1 MTVEASRLIGP
12 SSGGDA
18 LRLPAD
24 TAFLPV
30 DPGSRP
36 VLAPLFRASGHRLCE
51 YSYPIQVCWHDF
63 NDSRWAIR
71 DGWLFLRYVE
81 DGFERFICP
90 IGRGDWSAA
99 IDACFRHLEARGQVP
114 MVRFVPDAVASAL
127 DPARYLRLHDPD
139 NDDYVYGV
147 QDLAQL
153 AGRRYAKKRNHI
165 AQFLRGGAWSFD
177 PVLPGDRPAIDA
189 FLEAWCLDRECSG
202 QPALDYEMRALAVCL
217 DHLDELDIR
226 AWLLRGAQGEILGLT
241 AGAPLTDDTWAVH
254 FEKGLST
261 RPGVYQILA
270 REFARR
276 VPEGVLWLDR
286 EQDMGWENLRRAK
299 ESLFPD
305 HRERAWTVVPA
316 DRTPPAAD
324 AVMGA

>member
-1 MTVEASRLIGP
+1 MTVEASGPIGL
-12 SSGGDA
+12 SSGGA
-18 LRLPAD
+18 APRLPAD
-24 TAFLPV
+24 MVFLPV

-81 DGFERFICP
+81 DGCERFICP
-90 IGRGDWSAA
+90 IGRGDWAAA
-99 IDACFRHLEARGQVP
+99 IDACFRHLEARGQAP
-114 MVRFVPDAVASAL
+114 MVRFVPDAVAMAL

-316 DRTPPAAD
+316 DRAPPVAD
-324 AVMGA
+324 AVTGA